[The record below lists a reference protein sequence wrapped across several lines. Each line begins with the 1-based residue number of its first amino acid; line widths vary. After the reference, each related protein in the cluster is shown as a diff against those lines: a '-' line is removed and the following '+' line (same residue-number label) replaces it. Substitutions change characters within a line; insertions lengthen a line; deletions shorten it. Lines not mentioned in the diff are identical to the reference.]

1 MTVGRKQ
8 RRERLLAAAQKAVA
22 EHGADVRL
30 KDVAQVAGLTSG
42 AILYHF
48 PDIQTLLV
56 EANRAGMERFY
67 DQRLK
72 AISGSITPDRKL
84 VVTIASGLPRD
95 SEDEAVRLLC
105 ELGGAAGRY
114 PRYAAMLTSL
124 YDRQVAMY
132 QVLLEDGAAS
142 GVFTLAQPS
151 QTVARNIVA
160 LEDAYG
166 YRMVAR
172 HSTIDH
178 AAATQLIL
186 DYARLATGHLLDQP
200 DPVGLDHTVP
210 DAGVPA

>member
-1 MTVGRKQ
+1 MAVGRKQ
-8 RRERLLAAAQKAVA
+8 RRENLLAAARRAVA

-30 KDVAQVAGLTSG
+30 KDVADVAGLTSG

-48 PDIQTLLV
+48 PDVQTLLV

-67 DQRLK
+67 DERLR
-72 AISGSITPDRKL
+72 ALSGPMTPDRKL

-95 SEDEAVRLLC
+95 SDDEEVRLFC

-124 YDRQVAMY
+124 YDRQVTMY
-132 QVLLEDGAAS
+132 QVILEDGAAS

-151 QTVARNIVA
+151 LTIARNIVA

-166 YRMVAR
+166 YRMVA
-172 HSTIDH
+172 HHPTIDQG
-178 AAATQLIL
+178 AATGLIL
-186 DYARLATGHLLDQP
+186 DYARLATGHPLDQP
-200 DPVGLDHTVP
+200 DPATLDATL
-210 DAGVPA
+210 DAGAPA